1 MENKHDVNLDE
12 ETIRIAGLRPTDKAL
27 NATLAPHARV
37 FEYPGLE
44 QVYIMESDL
53 YGNVMPPGSCFL
65 AFEGHHGL
73 IGQHLKVETLK
84 RSSAEDIKKL
94 VDSNAHG

>member
-1 MENKHDVNLDE
+1 MENRKDINLDE
-12 ETIRIAGLRPTDKAL
+12 ETIKATGLRPAGKTL
-27 NATLAPHARV
+27 NATLAPGARV

-44 QVYIMESDL
+44 NVYIMESDL

-84 RSSAEDIKKL
+84 RSSAEEIKKL
-94 VDSNAHG
+94 VDSNVHG